1 MFDIGFSEL
10 MVIGIVALLVIG
22 PEKLPKVARTLGHLL
37 GRAQRYVNDVKSD
50 INREIQLDELK
61 KLQSEVTESAR
72 SLEDS
77 VRKEFD
83 SARAAVEVPAQAAVA
98 EAERRRPA
106 GCADRRRSA
115 CRCPGQASRMNDPQ
129 ANSAHE
135 ESFISHLVELRDRLL
150 RSLIAVAVVLAALAV
165 YPGPGAIYDILAA
178 PLTAALPEGTKM
190 IAIGVITPFMVP
202 LKVTA
207 MVAFVLALPFVL
219 YQVWAFI
226 APGLY
231 AHEKRLG
238 IPLIISSSL
247 LFLLGIAFCYFF
259 VFGQVFSFIN
269 SFAPKSITPA
279 PDIDAY
285 LSFVMTMFLAFGIAF
300 QVPVALVVLV
310 KMGVVTVEKL
320 KEWRSYFIVGAF
332 VVAAVV
338 TPPDVVSQLALA
350 IPMCL
355 LYELGI
361 LAARFVSRPAPPEY
375 VVVDP
380 AEEAK
385 MDAEMD
391 SAEEEFRKL
400 SGK

>member
-1 MFDIGFSEL
+1 MNEPQDR
-10 MVIGIVALLVIG
+10 VA
-22 PEKLPKVARTLGHLL
+22 P
-37 GRAQRYVNDVKSD
+37 
-50 INREIQLDELK
+50 
-61 KLQSEVTESAR
+61 
-72 SLEDS
+72 
-77 VRKEFD
+77 
-83 SARAAVEVPAQAAVA
+83 
-98 EAERRRPA
+98 
-106 GCADRRRSA
+106 
-115 CRCPGQASRMNDPQ
+115 
-129 ANSAHE
+129 E

-150 RSLIAVAVVLAALAV
+150 HSLIAIAVMLAALCI

-190 IAIGVITPFMVP
+190 VAIGVITPFMVP

-219 YQVWAFI
+219 YQAWAFI

-238 IPLIISSSL
+238 IPLIVSSTL
-247 LFLLGIAFCYFF
+247 LFMLGMAFCYFF
-259 VFGQVFSFIN
+259 VFGQVFSFIAG
-269 SFAPKSITPA
+269 FAPKSITPA
-279 PDIDAY
+279 PDIEAY

-300 QVPVALVVLV
+300 EVPVALVVLV
-310 KMGVVTVEKL
+310 KLNVVTVEKL

-332 VVAAVV
+332 VIAAVV

-361 LAARFVSRPAPPEY
+361 LAARLVGRPAPAEA
-375 VVVDP
+375 VAVDP
-380 AEEAK
+380 EKAAE

-391 SAEEEFRKL
+391 RAEDEFRKL
-400 SGK
+400 SDK